1 MPFVFFKCLKLD
13 KEILYIM
20 STRALRGAAVRS
32 YRRRKTALDLDLNQ
46 APPGE
51 IRELEGP
58 STQLEPQGVQAIL
71 QPAMI
76 DVEAIDDDVVESTPR
91 AFAEAKNN
99 SRRNRSRAIVDVD
112 LDQTRVAKNN
122 RNKRRRDYPSQTII
136 NCDLYINLEGSS
148 SSMKENVRKSP
159 EPPEEPVFNCPICM
173 GPLVEEMSTRCG
185 HIFCKSC
192 IKAAINAQG
201 KCPTCRKRVTAKEL
215 IRVFLPSTS

>member
-1 MPFVFFKCLKLD
+1 
-13 KEILYIM
+13 M

-32 YRRRKTALDLDLNQ
+32 YRRRRKTALDLDLNQ

-51 IRELEGP
+51 SRELVGP

-71 QPAMI
+71 QPQVRQPAMI

-99 SRRNRSRAIVDVD
+99 SRRNRSRAIFDVD
-112 LDQTRVAKNN
+112 LEDQTRVTKNN

-159 EPPEEPVFNCPICM
+159 EPPKEPVFNCPICM
-173 GPLVEEMSTRCG
+173 GPLVEEISTRLIPREPRSKPWKYNTRLVNP
-185 HIFCKSC
+185 HEKL
-192 IKAAINAQG
+192 
-201 KCPTCRKRVTAKEL
+201 TKRDSV
-215 IRVFLPSTS
+215 S